1 MVDAV
6 KAFKRRHPADQERGV
21 GPETFHYLSRYFD
34 GWSTR
39 LLRLAPDQRQ
49 CPEHPLNGRGTII
62 GVPYQGTHDHPS
74 PADPL
79 HNWESCNAV
88 DLAVPVGTP
97 CYAACEGRI
106 GSQIGPLST
115 SNPVLLGLRLHLIR
129 MDGRQEW
136 YYAHLSKIIVRAG
149 QHVQTGQLLGYTGE
163 ANGVAHLHLAQRIG
177 DPGIAVGR
185 PTPGYSD
192 RHYPG

>member
-1 MVDAV
+1 
-6 KAFKRRHPADQERGV
+6 
-21 GPETFHYLSRYFD
+21 
-34 GWSTR
+34 
-39 LLRLAPDQRQ
+39 
-49 CPEHPLNGRGTII
+49 
-62 GVPYQGTHDHPS
+62 
-74 PADPL
+74 
-79 HNWESCNAV
+79 
-88 DLAVPVGTP
+88 
-97 CYAACEGRI
+97 
-106 GSQIGPLST
+106 
-115 SNPVLLGLRLHLIR
+115 